1 MTEPSKVLGVSSRGE
16 RGRYLH
22 HARRAFLDALQTFFS
37 QDDLWGEPNL
47 YKWVPNNVDTS
58 IVIASEYTEEQEIPT
73 PRHMILVNRGP
84 VSFPKT
90 SIANFNAG
98 PASPIRKSPLQPGQ
112 QYFGKKYSALG
123 YADMQIQCF
132 SQLTD
137 QCEEIAW
144 GAATALMTFALVI
157 KEKGNLHRLDNPQV
171 GPATPIAR
179 SDSKIMMSVVPITVP
194 VVFPFVWTTTH
205 ASVVSGGIDMDIE
218 EVDR

>member
-1 MTEPSKVLGVSSRGE
+1 MTEPSKVLGVSTRGE

-22 HARRAFLDALQTFFS
+22 HARRAFLDMLQTFFS
-37 QDDLWGEPNL
+37 QEDLWGEPNP
-47 YKWVPNNVDTS
+47 YKWMPNATETG

-84 VSFPKT
+84 VSFPKV
-90 SIANFNAG
+90 SINNFNSG
-98 PASPIRKSPLQPGQ
+98 PASPIRKASLQGDQ
-112 QYFGKKYSALG
+112 QHVGKKFSTLG
-123 YADMQIQCF
+123 YADMQVQCF
-132 SQLTD
+132 SQLPD

-144 GAATALMTFALVI
+144 AAATALMTFAPTLRQR
-157 KEKGNLHRLDNPQV
+157 GNLHRLDNPQV

-194 VVFPFVWTTTH
+194 VVFPFVWTTTNS
-205 ASVVSGGIDMDIE
+205 SVVSEGVELAIE